1 MFMNEAS
8 AVSTA
13 KQAAALGLLA
23 EHMPDGLLLVSP
35 EGRVLYANA
44 AIERMFGYARAELEA
59 GPLERLLP
67 HGHAEAHAAARA
79 GHLAAPERRAMAP
92 DREIAGR
99 RRDGTLIAV
108 DVRIGPMEID
118 GVVHQL
124 AVVRDVDR
132 ERRRSEDAHRTHRLE
147 EEASLARIAGDA
159 RLPMVT
165 AQSFG
170 AAPLREASP
179 EVFAELVKLY
189 GDALEGALEQRAYR
203 VDGARGVA
211 IRALVER
218 LGFLWAR
225 PRDLVEVHSAAVD
238 LRSRAAA
245 AAKATAYAE
254 EARLLLLE
262 IMGSLCTH
270 YRKLSLG
277 RGT

>member
-1 MFMNEAS
+1 MFMNEAP
-8 AVSTA
+8 APSTV
-13 KQAAALGLLA
+13 KQAAVLGLLA
-23 EHMPDGLLLVSP
+23 EHAPDGLLLVSP

-44 AIERMFGYARAELEA
+44 AIERMFGYTRAELEG

-67 HGHAEAHAAARA
+67 HGHGDAHAAARA
-79 GHLAAPERRAMAP
+79 AYLAAPEPRVMAP
-92 DREIAGR
+92 DRQIAGR

-108 DVRIGPMEID
+108 HVHLGPVEID

-124 AVVRDVDR
+124 AAVRDVDR
-132 ERRRSEDAHRTHRLE
+132 ERRRSEDAHRAQRLD
-147 EEASLARIAGDA
+147 EEAALARIVGDA
-159 RLPMVT
+159 RLPVT

-170 AAPLREASP
+170 AAPLREGSP
-179 EVFAELVKLY
+179 EAFAELVNMY
-189 GDALEGALEQRAYR
+189 GDALDAALEQRAYR
-203 VDGARGVA
+203 VDGERGVA

-225 PRDLVEVHSAAVD
+225 PRDLVEIHSAAVD
-238 LRSRAAA
+238 LRARASA
-245 AAKATAYAE
+245 AAKAGAYAE
-254 EARLLLLE
+254 EGRLLLLE